1 MTRTGKGR
9 LGVDLGRGQGRW
21 SYCFAPWTAERG
33 RKGAMDQALRTYMNR
48 EKRRWGKMERGAGFL
63 LAVEQGA
70 ESTQGGGGAMGERQ
84 RHGSLE
90 LGSLLAAVWEK
101 EAGCFCAREKE
112 EESGG

>member
-1 MTRTGKGR
+1 
-9 LGVDLGRGQGRW
+9 
-21 SYCFAPWTAERG
+21 
-33 RKGAMDQALRTYMNR
+33 MDRALRTYRNR
-48 EKRRWGKMERGAGFL
+48 EERRWGEMERGTGFL

-101 EAGCFCAREKE
+101 ETGCCCTREE